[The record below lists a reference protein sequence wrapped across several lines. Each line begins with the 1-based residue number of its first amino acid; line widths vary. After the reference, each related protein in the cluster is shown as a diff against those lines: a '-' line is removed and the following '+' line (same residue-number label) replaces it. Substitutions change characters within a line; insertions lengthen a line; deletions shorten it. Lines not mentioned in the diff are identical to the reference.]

1 MIPLSGLK
9 LLRQIRQLPRA
20 DCSYNHCPIKQYLIP
35 GDRVWTLVQIL
46 TERSTEPAE
55 RALQMEVGSV
65 GLDLTPFARLVYKHP
80 DGEVHFVQIN
90 VMLAQRQLPLRLA
103 VAGFPRTPLDDGT
116 CPRISEMQLVAVPAE
131 MRRSSLV
138 LTSGQVL
145 FPFEDEPEWLVITDG
160 QQPGCWRLLHNSS
173 GPGQRCSVG
182 SSLRYQPTPSTRE
195 QRSAQDYTFEALHRV
210 YFYDAWRVQPVL
222 DAPESELVLPPQPG
236 LLAHGCYWPRPS
248 LTPDV
253 LSVSDRDPEKE
264 EREVQEGQSLSS
276 LAVTD
281 AAMADEDAN
290 EAVSVH
296 SSSSKSPTIPST
308 EQPEEDDTHMEDDD
322 SANISSAEEGDCL
335 SNRPALPDA
344 CPAQDEMLE
353 AEDDARSELPPQDV
367 DPPSSSPTSHFSESP
382 IKRRPGSKASA
393 GRAQSKKLRKS
404 LAPSSRQ
411 PLGSIP
417 EHEQPPATL
426 ADLASRNDQ
435 RQEAPGR
442 RNPETPPDHP
452 GSTQERPHAVTEID
466 IASDQE
472 HAERGGTAA
481 TDLQLESEQR
491 AMQAL
496 YDYQNAA
503 RTARE
508 TDRQRV
514 PLPSLQIYSDL
525 PREWPM
531 ARLAISNKQINRLVR
546 TFLWRRV
553 TEQALHGSSFVDI
566 PDEINQ
572 AYIGDLLRISEAFAA
587 PLSNLFAFVKSGH
600 PACPFIT
607 HKQLALY
614 ASPRFWQY
622 GLLAFIARCCSFDNQ
637 HRNQGAG
644 TAQAVEGKPQT
655 TKEKDVD
662 ALTFMRTVIMSFVRG
677 MEHGE
682 QTLPT
687 NDLFV
692 YLPVQILP
700 DLVVAMERQGFTPA
714 EVKGGYG
721 YRPKEEG
728 AEDNP
733 LLVVGVHTKDIA
745 YDRYPRMPDTSWAER
760 AYSSGA
766 LDPSLG
772 QAFSFPSLLQLRLRI
787 EVPLWRD
794 LTTARHPTADLPA
807 EEDSAS
813 KTTESVERSP
823 RLALPVPVGLAEPP
837 EDGTEEATEDEDTAA
852 EPNYAFAKGYG
863 RFGIGY
869 TRLATALG
877 NFEQGSL
884 EAESAVVAQW
894 LTSGLRV
901 AMSRTGWN
909 LLSPRYTL
917 TKVPGVVLSDYYC
930 HGYPFTP
937 KMADRPYNQYGP
949 HLYSED
955 RWDQLCTWL
964 TGNSQFRIQL
974 AGHKQALR
982 DHMGYSQ
989 EAPDPSNKARRT
1001 VPPPGVGSS
1010 SSAAGS
1016 SWHSRPPPSPSPYGW
1031 SYGWWQ

>member
-1 MIPLSGLK
+1 M
-9 LLRQIRQLPRA
+9 R
-20 DCSYNHCPIKQYLIP
+20 D
-35 GDRVWTLVQIL
+35 
-46 TERSTEPAE
+46 
-55 RALQMEVGSV
+55 
-65 GLDLTPFARLVYKHP
+65 LVY
-80 DGEVHFVQIN
+80 GY
-90 VMLAQRQLPLRLA
+90 A
-103 VAGFPRTPLDDGT
+103 VDD
-116 CPRISEMQLVAVPAE
+116 
-131 MRRSSLV
+131 SL
-138 LTSGQVL
+138 
-145 FPFEDEPEWLVITDG
+145 EPEWLVITDG
-160 QQPGCWRLLHNSS
+160 QQPGRWRLLHNSS
-173 GPGQRCSVG
+173 GPGHRCSVG
-182 SSLRYQPTPSTRE
+182 SSLRYQPTPSARE
-195 QRSAQDYTFEALHRV
+195 QRSAQDYTFEALRRV
-210 YFYDAWRVQPVL
+210 YFYDARRVQPVL
-222 DAPESELVLPPQPG
+222 DAPGSELVLPPSAW
-236 LLAHGCYWPRPS
+236 LLRS

-276 LAVTD
+276 LAATD

-296 SSSSKSPTIPST
+296 SSSSESPTIPST
-308 EQPEEDDTHMEDDD
+308 EQPEEDDAHMEEDD
-322 SANISSAEEGDCL
+322 SANTSSAEEDDCL

-404 LAPSSRQ
+404 LAPTSRQ

-426 ADLASRNDQ
+426 ADLASRNAQ
-435 RQEAPGR
+435 RQEAPVC
-442 RNPETPPDHP
+442 RNPETPPNHP
-452 GSTQERPHAVTEID
+452 GSTQERPHAMTEID
-466 IASDQE
+466 MASDQE

-491 AMQAL
+491 AMKAL

-508 TDRQRV
+508 ADGQSV

-525 PREWPM
+525 PREWPT

-614 ASPRFWQY
+614 ASPHFWQY

-637 HRNQGAG
+637 HRHQGTG

-662 ALTFMRTVIMSFVRG
+662 ALTFMRAVIMSFVRG

-794 LTTARHPTADLPA
+794 LTTARHPTADLPE

-813 KTTESVERSP
+813 DATGSAERSP
-823 RLALPVPVGLAEPP
+823 RLALPVPVGLAEPS
-837 EDGTEEATEDEDTAA
+837 EDGTEEATEDEDMAA

-877 NFEQGSL
+877 NFEQGNIQ
-884 EAESAVVAQW
+884 AESAVVAQW

-909 LLSPRYTL
+909 LLSPRYML

-964 TGNSQFRIQL
+964 TGNSKFRIQL

-989 EAPDPSNKARRT
+989 EASDPSNKARRT
-1001 VPPPGVGSS
+1001 VPPPGAESS
-1010 SSAAGS
+1010 SPAAGS

-1031 SYGWWQ
+1031 WQ

>member
-1 MIPLSGLK
+1 M
-9 LLRQIRQLPRA
+9 
-20 DCSYNHCPIKQYLIP
+20 
-35 GDRVWTLVQIL
+35 
-46 TERSTEPAE
+46 
-55 RALQMEVGSV
+55 
-65 GLDLTPFARLVYKHP
+65 
-80 DGEVHFVQIN
+80 
-90 VMLAQRQLPLRLA
+90 
-103 VAGFPRTPLDDGT
+103 
-116 CPRISEMQLVAVPAE
+116 
-131 MRRSSLV
+131 
-138 LTSGQVL
+138 
-145 FPFEDEPEWLVITDG
+145 
-160 QQPGCWRLLHNSS
+160 
-173 GPGQRCSVG
+173 
-182 SSLRYQPTPSTRE
+182 
-195 QRSAQDYTFEALHRV
+195 
-210 YFYDAWRVQPVL
+210 
-222 DAPESELVLPPQPG
+222 
-236 LLAHGCYWPRPS
+236 
-248 LTPDV
+248 
-253 LSVSDRDPEKE
+253 
-264 EREVQEGQSLSS
+264 
-276 LAVTD
+276 
-281 AAMADEDAN
+281 
-290 EAVSVH
+290 
-296 SSSSKSPTIPST
+296 
-308 EQPEEDDTHMEDDD
+308 
-322 SANISSAEEGDCL
+322 
-335 SNRPALPDA
+335 
-344 CPAQDEMLE
+344 
-353 AEDDARSELPPQDV
+353 
-367 DPPSSSPTSHFSESP
+367 
-382 IKRRPGSKASA
+382 
-393 GRAQSKKLRKS
+393 
-404 LAPSSRQ
+404 
-411 PLGSIP
+411 
-417 EHEQPPATL
+417 
-426 ADLASRNDQ
+426 
-435 RQEAPGR
+435 
-442 RNPETPPDHP
+442 
-452 GSTQERPHAVTEID
+452 TEID

-472 HAERGGTAA
+472 NAERGGTAD

-491 AMQAL
+491 AMKAL

-508 TDRQRV
+508 SGRQRV
-514 PLPSLQIYSDL
+514 PLPALQIYSDL

-553 TEQALHGSSFVDI
+553 TEQALRGSSFVDI

-637 HRNQGAG
+637 HRHQGTG
-644 TAQAVEGKPQT
+644 TAQAVEGKSQT

-794 LTTARHPTADLPA
+794 LTTAKHSTADLPA

-813 KTTESVERSP
+813 DATGSAERSP

-877 NFEQGSL
+877 NFEQGNI

-901 AMSRTGWN
+901 AMSRTGWH
-909 LLSPRYTL
+909 LLSPRFML
-917 TKVPGVVLSDYYC
+917 TKVPGGVLSDYYN

-937 KMADRPYNQYGP
+937 RMADRPYNQYGP
-949 HLYSED
+949 YLYSED
-955 RWDQLCTWL
+955 RWDQLCAWL
-964 TGNSQFRIQL
+964 TGNSNFRLQL
-974 AGHKQALR
+974 ADHKQALR
-982 DHMGYSQ
+982 DHVGYSQ
-989 EAPDPSNKARRT
+989 EASDPSNKARRT
-1001 VPPPGVGSS
+1001 VPLPGAGSS

>member
-1 MIPLSGLK
+1 
-9 LLRQIRQLPRA
+9 
-20 DCSYNHCPIKQYLIP
+20 
-35 GDRVWTLVQIL
+35 
-46 TERSTEPAE
+46 
-55 RALQMEVGSV
+55 
-65 GLDLTPFARLVYKHP
+65 
-80 DGEVHFVQIN
+80 
-90 VMLAQRQLPLRLA
+90 
-103 VAGFPRTPLDDGT
+103 
-116 CPRISEMQLVAVPAE
+116 
-131 MRRSSLV
+131 
-138 LTSGQVL
+138 
-145 FPFEDEPEWLVITDG
+145 
-160 QQPGCWRLLHNSS
+160 
-173 GPGQRCSVG
+173 
-182 SSLRYQPTPSTRE
+182 
-195 QRSAQDYTFEALHRV
+195 
-210 YFYDAWRVQPVL
+210 
-222 DAPESELVLPPQPG
+222 
-236 LLAHGCYWPRPS
+236 
-248 LTPDV
+248 
-253 LSVSDRDPEKE
+253 
-264 EREVQEGQSLSS
+264 
-276 LAVTD
+276 
-281 AAMADEDAN
+281 
-290 EAVSVH
+290 
-296 SSSSKSPTIPST
+296 
-308 EQPEEDDTHMEDDD
+308 
-322 SANISSAEEGDCL
+322 
-335 SNRPALPDA
+335 
-344 CPAQDEMLE
+344 
-353 AEDDARSELPPQDV
+353 
-367 DPPSSSPTSHFSESP
+367 
-382 IKRRPGSKASA
+382 
-393 GRAQSKKLRKS
+393 
-404 LAPSSRQ
+404 
-411 PLGSIP
+411 
-417 EHEQPPATL
+417 
-426 ADLASRNDQ
+426 
-435 RQEAPGR
+435 
-442 RNPETPPDHP
+442 
-452 GSTQERPHAVTEID
+452 
-466 IASDQE
+466 
-472 HAERGGTAA
+472 
-481 TDLQLESEQR
+481 
-491 AMQAL
+491 
-496 YDYQNAA
+496 
-503 RTARE
+503 
-508 TDRQRV
+508 
-514 PLPSLQIYSDL
+514 
-525 PREWPM
+525 M

-553 TEQALHGSSFVDI
+553 TEQALRGSSFIDI

-572 AYIGDLLRISEAFAA
+572 AYIGNLLRISEAFAA
-587 PLSNLFAFVKSGH
+587 PLSNLFAFEKSGH

-622 GLLAFIARCCSFDNQ
+622 GLLAFIARRCSFDNQ
-637 HRNQGAG
+637 HRHQGTG
-644 TAQAVEGKPQT
+644 TAQAVEGKSQT

-794 LTTARHPTADLPA
+794 LTTAKHSTADLPA

-813 KTTESVERSP
+813 DATGSAERSP

-863 RFGIGY
+863 RFGVGY

-877 NFEQGSL
+877 NFEQGNI

-901 AMSRTGWN
+901 AMSRTGWH
-909 LLSPRYTL
+909 LLSPRFML
-917 TKVPGVVLSDYYC
+917 TKVPGGVLSDYYNQ
-930 HGYPFTP
+930 GYPFTP
-937 KMADRPYNQYGP
+937 RVADRPYNQYGP
-949 HLYSED
+949 YLYSED
-955 RWDQLCTWL
+955 RWDQLCASL
-964 TGNSQFRIQL
+964 TD
-974 AGHKQALR
+974 HKQALR
-982 DHMGYSQ
+982 DHIAYSQ
-989 EAPDPSNKARRT
+989 EASDPSNKARRT
-1001 VPPPGVGSS
+1001 VPPPGAGSS